1 MSAYLL
7 LRCLS
12 VILSCCISFFF
23 FFMIRRPPRST
34 RTDTLF
40 PYTTLFRSPPR
51 HVGCADREG
60 AAGEPQSQRTDQKHL
75 VARCACHQPCRRGGD
90 QHHGGIDEAAAD
102 AVRQDAERQAR
113 QSAGQDRHA
122 DEEAEL
128 RRIEAEVALDADT
141 DARSEEH
148 TSELQALMRS

>member
-1 MSAYLL
+1 MRISDWSSDVCSSDLCQEVRERGADVAEPEDAERGALL
-7 LRCLS
+7 LTA
-12 VILSCCISFFF
+12 V
-23 FFMIRRPPRST
+23 
-34 RTDTLF
+34 
-40 PYTTLFRSPPR
+40 PPR

-113 QSAGQDRHA
+113 QSAGQDR
-122 DEEAEL
+122 
-128 RRIEAEVALDADT
+128 
-141 DARSEEH
+141 SEERRVGKEGV
-148 TSELQALMRS
+148 SKGRSGWVPYHKKKKKKN